1 MYMVIIYFKSFGHE
15 TLFEQKLICSLLPSL
30 GNILKDIPILK
41 VMRTHSKNISF
52 DIFVLLLLILQPK
65 IPQNALE
72 KSTQCNMGVYD
83 KVLPF

>member
-1 MYMVIIYFKSFGHE
+1 MFSTKISSSDNKKI
-15 TLFEQKLICSLLPSL
+15 LLTTRNVRL
-30 GNILKDIPILK
+30 D
-41 VMRTHSKNISF
+41 SF
-52 DIFVLLLLILQPK
+52 DVFMLLLVILQPK